1 MVFRLPF
8 WEYKGSLKTPP
19 PRFQAALKGN
29 PMPPFSQS
37 AFTAPNTLTANISL
51 LSFADFAYHPRHMA

>member
-1 MVFRLPF
+1 
-8 WEYKGSLKTPP
+8 
-19 PRFQAALKGN
+19 
-29 PMPPFSQS
+29 MPPFSQF